1 VAIVKLIASLH
12 SGCLLPGLYHGL
24 QVTLDCFTT
33 RAQQNRALD
42 VLQFKR
48 NDLWSMRD
56 AIDNSV
62 RIITGNRLWMP
73 I

>member
-1 VAIVKLIASLH
+1 
-12 SGCLLPGLYHGL
+12 
-24 QVTLDCFTT
+24 VTLDCFTT